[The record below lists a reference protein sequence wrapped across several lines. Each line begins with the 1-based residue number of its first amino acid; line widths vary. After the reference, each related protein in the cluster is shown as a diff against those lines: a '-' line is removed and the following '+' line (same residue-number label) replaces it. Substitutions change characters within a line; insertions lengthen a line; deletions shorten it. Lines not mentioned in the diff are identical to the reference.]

1 MSQFF
6 SLRRFSLL
14 VWKHWADHKK
24 RYGLSILAF
33 IGLLITWFVFTI
45 LIGDDQ
51 TMSHEIQKVTYFFAL
66 FVAGTL
72 YTSQY
77 FRDFGSRARAINFLL
92 VPASEFE
99 KFLCSLLYTVVLFFV
114 VFTALFYVVDV
125 LMVTLY
131 NSFSGTAAAAEKVTV
146 ANVFSVKFFEFN
158 ERASIYLLLLFF
170 SVQSAFLL
178 GSVVFRKYPFIKT
191 IISGFVLFFILFFLV
206 YLFHDQIFPDD
217 DPSGV
222 LPVWVGQAAM
232 YLVYATAP
240 LLWIAAYSRLKRK
253 QA

>member
-1 MSQFF
+1 M
-6 SLRRFSLL
+6 L
-14 VWKHWADHKK
+14 
-24 RYGLSILAF
+24 
-33 IGLLITWFVFTI
+33 
-45 LIGDDQ
+45 
-51 TMSHEIQKVTYFFAL
+51 
-66 FVAGTL
+66 
-72 YTSQY
+72 
-77 FRDFGSRARAINFLL
+77 
-92 VPASEFE
+92 
-99 KFLCSLLYTVVLFFV
+99 
-114 VFTALFYVVDV
+114 
-125 LMVTLY
+125 
-131 NSFSGTAAAAEKVTV
+131 
-146 ANVFSVKFFEFN
+146 
-158 ERASIYLLLLFF
+158 
-170 SVQSAFLL
+170 SAFLL

>member
-1 MSQFF
+1 MNQFF

-24 RYGLSILAF
+24 RYGLSLFAF

-51 TMSHEIQKVTYFFAL
+51 TMSDEIQKVTYFFAL

-77 FRDFGSRARAINFLL
+77 FRDLGGRARAINFLL
-92 VPASEFE
+92 VPASAFE
-99 KFLCSLLYTVVLFFV
+99 KFLCALLYTVVLFFV
-114 VFTALFYVVDV
+114 VFTAVFYAVDL
-125 LMVTLY
+125 LMITLY
-131 NSFSGTAAAAEKVTV
+131 KSFSGAEGVADKVTV
-146 ANVFSVKFFEFN
+146 ANVFPVKFFEFN
-158 ERASIYLLLLFF
+158 DRAYIYLLLLFF
-170 SVQSAFLL
+170 AVQSAFLL
-178 GSVVFRKYPFIKT
+178 GSVFFRKYPFIKT
-191 IISGFVLFFILFFLV
+191 IISGFIVFFILFCLV
-206 YLFHDQIFPDD
+206 YLFHDQLFPDD
-217 DPSGV
+217 EPSEV
-222 LPVWVGQAAM
+222 LPVWVGQTAM
-232 YLVYATAP
+232 FVVYATAP